1 MKSSI
6 GLILEAYEINYS
18 TLYKSDIPTPCELI
32 TEGKRFIDEN
42 LPFIRRLARYRGD
55 GFVSDRE
62 IAAIGM
68 TFGG

>member
-1 MKSSI
+1 MKPSI
-6 GLILEAYEINYS
+6 ELLLEAYQINYS
-18 TLYKSDIPTPCELI
+18 TLYNSEAPTPHELI
-32 TEGKRFIDEN
+32 DEGQRFIDEN

-62 IAAIGM
+62 VAAIGM